1 MTSTAIKTT
10 LFALLVLS
18 ITVPSTVFATT
29 HDLTGEN
36 MTAIQNATSTV
47 STGENMT
54 SIDKVEMSNST
65 ENDTDLP
72 LISLPKPEFESWE
85 NIHGEMVSVSH
96 KTAEK
101 LLERGYLVGQLIVN

>member
-36 MTAIQNATSTV
+36 VTST
-47 STGENMT
+47 
-54 SIDKVEMSNST
+54 DKVEMNNST
-65 ENDTDLP
+65 DNDTHLP
-72 LISLPKPEFESWE
+72 QIIPHESNFESWE
-85 NIHGEMVSVSH
+85 NIRGEMVSVFS
-96 KTAEK
+96 ASVEK
-101 LLERGYLVGQLIVN
+101 LQERGYLVTSS